1 MKRYACLYLMLMLIG
16 ANCFAAAKPVV
27 KSKPKLTPKKPII
40 AALKPVTP
48 ASRSDILML
57 SPSIRDGAQLYAGWP
72 LILNLSMWR
81 QLPEDSKSPGSK
93 PIIIN
98 AISGAWCE
106 ALVVTIKGSS
116 GAAIK
121 LPLHLVKQEGAE
133 LSLGVNDMAE
143 VTWWL
148 APEETKGLA
157 EGAYNISIG
166 FDPKL
171 LTDSINQKA
180 DNYYLSVMKEPSP
193 LEKETQ
199 ESKDLALASF
209 SILRGDLSAA
219 SVIVS
224 KVLASNPECIGG
236 HRLNGRLLAVSGKL
250 EEALSSLDTAWD
262 IYDKKYPDAC
272 PPRGL
277 LAERSEIQAKMKP
290 DKLPVRK

>member
-1 MKRYACLYLMLMLIG
+1 MRRYACLYLMLMLIC

-27 KSKPKLTPKKPII
+27 KPKLAPKKPII

-48 ASRSDILML
+48 ASQSDILML

-81 QLPEDSKSPGSK
+81 QLPEDSKSPESK
-93 PIIIN
+93 PITIK
-98 AISGAWCE
+98 AKSGAWCE
-106 ALVVTIKGSS
+106 ALVVTIKGSF

-121 LPLHLVKQEGAE
+121 LPLHLMKQEEAE

-157 EGAYNISIG
+157 EGAYTISIC

-171 LTDSINQKA
+171 LADSINQKA
-180 DNYYLSVMKEPSP
+180 DNYYLSVKNEPSP
-193 LEKETQ
+193 LDKETQ
-199 ESKDLALASF
+199 ENKDLAQASF
-209 SILRGDLSAA
+209 DILKGDLAAA
-219 SVIVS
+219 SAIVS
-224 KVLASNPECIGG
+224 KALAANPECIGG
-236 HRLNGRLLAVSGKL
+236 HRLNGRLLAASGKL

-272 PPRGL
+272 PPHGL
-277 LAERSEIQAKMKP
+277 LAERNAILAKMKP
-290 DKLPVRK
+290 DKSPVGK